1 MFPDIGKAKAA
12 IICGILALFVLTG
25 CGTRYHIEKKL
36 DGTIVADTRSS
47 RSYQYFDLAYNPT
60 TGMFRVIAVG
70 VTDDTAK
77 IVEVAVGSL
86 ENIVVSSLQMPGQ
99 NSSHEEWDAY
109 FQKHNAAVNEA
120 IKTN

>member
-1 MFPDIGKAKAA
+1 MYYHEEGIKAFKGLC
-12 IICGILALFVLTG
+12 IVALVMLIVVLIAG
-25 CGTRYHIEKKL
+25 CGTHYHIEKKL

-47 RSYQYFDLAYNPT
+47 RSYQYFDLAYNPE

-86 ENIVVSSLQMPGQ
+86 ENVATGYLSNYALD
-99 NSSHEEWDAY
+99 EE
-109 FQKHNAAVNEA
+109 
-120 IKTN
+120 KTD

>member
-86 ENIVVSSLQMPGQ
+86 ENVATGYLKAVAPTWPGATEKDWELYESAIEKQRQ
-99 NSSHEEWDAY
+99 N
-109 FQKHNAAVNEA
+109 
-120 IKTN
+120 